1 MALPAI
7 DEEILRDLMQRATGD
22 LHAPPAITTRVVTRS
37 RRRHLRTMGLSVT
50 AAGLATATTI
60 GLVAAATGGA
70 HRQAPTK
77 VVSLPNITLTAAQR
91 ALNKLSLAAARTAPP
106 AGRYVEM
113 SELQGSDKRTSVI
126 DSQTGDIWTFQQG
139 QGIPSEL
146 PVYKHW
152 SPTLAQFNAYPT
164 GVPALR
170 ALLIKQAEQQAAAGR
185 KAMLAQLRKDQKKL
199 RAIRRAFPEGPKETA
214 NDLVFAQATLLLWN
228 PLVPPSLRAALFE
241 VLAATPG
248 VVVNSHAK
256 DSLGRPAV
264 QISRY
269 DSASKYT
276 NAIYESP
283 DATRVLETASIYPA
297 TKAHDGVPAQAASV
311 LSDTYQAITWVNSV
325 PANPYGG

>member
-7 DEEILRDLMQRATGD
+7 DEEILRDLMHRATGD
-22 LHAPPAITTRVVTRS
+22 LHASPAVTASIVTRS

-50 AAGLATATTI
+50 AAGLATATAI
-60 GLVAAATGGA
+60 GLVAASGSTA
-70 HRQAPTK
+70 HRPAPTK
-77 VVSLPNITLTAAQR
+77 IVSLPKITLTAAQR
-91 ALNKLSLAAARTAPP
+91 ALNKLSLAAAHTAPP

-139 QGIPSEL
+139 QGIPGEL

-152 SPTLAQFNAYPT
+152 SPTLAQFDAYPT

-170 ALLIKQAEQQAAAGR
+170 ALLIRQAEQQAAAGR
-185 KAMLAQLRKDQKKL
+185 KAMRAQLARKHLKF
-199 RAIRRAFPEGPKETA
+199 RAIAVPEGPKETA
-214 NDLVFAQATLLLWN
+214 SDLVFAQATLLLWN
-228 PLVPPSLRAALFE
+228 PLVPPSLRAALFK

-248 VVVNSHAK
+248 VVVDSHAK

-264 QISRY
+264 EISRY
-269 DSASKYT
+269 DGVDKYT

-283 DATRVLETASIYPA
+283 DASSVLETASIYPA
-297 TKAHDGVPAQAASV
+297 AKAHDGLPAQAAYV
-311 LSDTYQAITWVNSV
+311 LSDTYQTITWVNSV
-325 PANPYGG
+325 PANPYGS